1 MTSLRRTIPA
11 AALAAALA
19 VGLAAC
25 GGDDGDAD
33 ATSTGS
39 STGAGASSSTGADG
53 STDGSSGGS
62 SGAEGSTAPSTG
74 ASAGSSA
81 GASGGAVPA
90 DATEFCD
97 AVKQIVTV
105 MSSSAA
111 SLRSATEW
119 KKIQDVYGQLAE
131 APLPKDATDEQE
143 KGRAVV
149 SKAIAGLSFAEAKKL
164 AAQPSA
170 SGVLP
175 GLSQADNKLATD
187 FLTYAGSTCA
197 GVAGQ

>member
-1 MTSLRRTIPA
+1 MTSLRRTFPA

-19 VGLAAC
+19 LGLTAC
-25 GGDDGDAD
+25 GDDGESA
-33 ATSTGS
+33 AKA
-39 STGAGASSSTGADG
+39 GAGASSSGT
-53 STDGSSGGS
+53 SSDAS
-62 SGAEGSTAPSTG
+62 SAAPSSPSSTG
-74 ASAGSSA
+74 ASAG
-81 GASGGAVPA
+81 AVPA
-90 DATEFCD
+90 DAQEFCG

-111 SLRSATEW
+111 SLRSEAEW
-119 KKIQDVYGQLAE
+119 KKIQDVYGQLAA
-131 APLPKDATDEQE
+131 APLPKDATADQE

-149 SKAIAGLSFAEAKKL
+149 STAIAGLSFEEAKKL
-164 AAQPSA
+164 ATKPSA

-175 GLSQADNKLATD
+175 GLSEADNKLATD